1 MNNQLSEPQG
11 NRPRVLVIDDE
22 PDIRET
28 LDTFLSFEGY
38 EVATA
43 ATGEA
48 AVEQVQGEPFDLV
61 ITDLRMPGMGGDET
75 LAALKRLHPNLPVIV
90 VTAHASD
97 TAAAR
102 CMKEGALWIV
112 RKPVDLDDLL
122 RLVRAAVR

>member
-1 MNNQLSEPQG
+1 MNNQLSEPPG

>member
-1 MNNQLSEPQG
+1 MNDQPSEPPG
-11 NRPRVLVIDDE
+11 SRPRVLVIDDE
-22 PDIRET
+22 PAIREA
-28 LDTFLSFEGY
+28 LDTVLSFEGY
-38 EVATA
+38 DVATA

-48 AVEQVQGEPFDLV
+48 AVEQVKGEPFDLV

-97 TAAAR
+97 AAAAR
-102 CMKEGALWIV
+102 CSKEGALWIV